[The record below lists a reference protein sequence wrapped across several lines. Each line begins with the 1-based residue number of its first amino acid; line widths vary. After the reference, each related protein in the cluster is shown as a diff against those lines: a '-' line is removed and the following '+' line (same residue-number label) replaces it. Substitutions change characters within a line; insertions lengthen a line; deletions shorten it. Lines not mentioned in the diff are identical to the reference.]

1 MSVAALALVLAAAF
15 LHAGWNIAAKRA
27 GGSGPEF
34 VWMFGLVSAVVFLPA
49 AAIAAVVTDMH
60 VDGEVLLFVG
70 GSGFIHVG
78 YFTLLQRGYRTGDLS
93 VVYPLARG
101 TGPALSTIGA
111 IVLLGE
117 RPSGLTL
124 AGGGLVVAG
133 VLLIGLRRG
142 GHATSRSVE
151 FGVGAGLFIAAY
163 TLWDTH
169 AVEGLAVPPLVQM
182 WASDTVR
189 AAVLTP
195 YVWARRE
202 AAAATWRKHRGDVL
216 VVAILSPLAY
226 VLVLTALTISPV
238 SAVAPAR
245 EVSVL
250 LGVAFGVR
258 QLREGDAVR
267 RLTAAAAIAAGVIVL
282 GLA

>member
-1 MSVAALALVLAAAF
+1 MSAAALGLVLAAAF

-34 VWMFGLVSAVVFLPA
+34 VWAFGLVSAVLFLPA
-49 AAIAAVVTDMH
+49 AAVAAVVTDMH

-70 GSGFIHVG
+70 GSGVIHAG
-78 YFTLLQRGYRTGDLS
+78 YFTLLQRGYGAGDLS

-101 TGPALSTIGA
+101 TGPALSTAGA

-117 RPSGLTL
+117 RPSAVTL
-124 AGGGLVVAG
+124 LGGAMVIGG
-133 VLLIGLRRG
+133 VLLIGLKPGPRT
-142 GHATSRSVE
+142 ARSIE

-169 AVEGLAVPPLVQM
+169 AVEDLAVPPLVQM

-189 AAVLTP
+189 ALVLTP
-195 YVWARRE
+195 YVWRRRE
-202 AAAATWRKHRGDVL
+202 VAAATWRRHRPEVL
-216 VVAILSPLAY
+216 AVAILSPLAY

-250 LGVAFGVR
+250 LGVAFGIR
-258 QLREGDAVR
+258 QLGEGDAVR
-267 RLTAAAAIAAGVIVL
+267 RLVAGAAIAAGVVVL
-282 GLA
+282 GVA

>member
-1 MSVAALALVLAAAF
+1 VSLAALALVLAAAF

-34 VWMFGLVSAVVFLPA
+34 VWMFGLVSSVLFLPA
-49 AAIAAVVTDMH
+49 AVIAAIVTDLD
-60 VDGEVLLFVG
+60 VDGETLLFMG
-70 GSGFIHVG
+70 GSGFFHAG

-111 IVLLGE
+111 VLLLGE
-117 RPSGLTL
+117 RPSAVTL
-124 AGGGLVVAG
+124 AGGALVVAG
-133 VLLIGLRRG
+133 VLLIGLRP
-142 GHATSRSVE
+142 GHAEARSIE

-169 AVEGLAVPPLVQM
+169 AVEDLAVAPLVQL

-189 AAVLTP
+189 AGVLTP
-195 YVWARRE
+195 YVWRRRE
-202 AAAATWRKHRGDVL
+202 VAAATWAKHRPEVL
-216 VVAILSPLAY
+216 AVAVLSPLAY

-258 QLREGDAVR
+258 QLQEGDARR
-267 RLTAAAAIAAGVIVL
+267 RLIAAAAIAIGVIVL
-282 GLA
+282 GVG